1 MNRTRTICL
10 ILCCL
15 ILISNNPVV
24 HADPSRSPALPEG
37 ISPQFIHI
45 SIIAPDLSI
54 GSSGRAVCSGVTR
67 LYSSAQTVEVT
78 VALQKSSQSGWTEV
92 TAWSDKGP
100 GLPGVTLE
108 RVYYVTRGTYRVCVT
123 AKAYSETGILLET
136 ASSYSYTVTY

>member
-1 MNRTRTICL
+1 MNKIVSL
-10 ILCCL
+10 ILCAL
-15 ILISNNPVV
+15 ILTAYSPIV
-24 HADPSRSPALPEG
+24 HADPSCSQALPED
-37 ISPQFIHI
+37 ISPQFFHI

-54 GSSGRAVCSGVTR
+54 GSSGRVVCSGVTR

-136 ASSYSYTVTY
+136 ASAYSYTVTY